1 MSLVLLYSSITTST
15 ILVVLMH
22 SASVSCASV
31 GGQLPGS
38 RLRALAPPRHWPAP
52 APAQTQETPRSEM
65 EKLHTSIDKYSLSV
79 GKIND
84 NYIDI
89 PDEMSMRRCRYRK
102 RNKATIYLMSNHYN
116 ANIINADRRVTRL
129 DDSMTI

>member
-15 ILVVLMH
+15 ILVVTMH

-52 APAQTQETPRSEM
+52 APAQTQETPRSEV
-65 EKLHTSIDKYSLSV
+65 EKLHTSIDKYGSSI

-84 NYIDI
+84 NYLYYTRDI
-89 PDEMSMRRCRYRK
+89 Y
-102 RNKATIYLMSNHYN
+102 A
-116 ANIINADRRVTRL
+116 
-129 DDSMTI
+129 